1 MKKKSIVGG
10 LFVAMLAVTTVS
22 NAQTRTPLIN
32 HREKNQKARINQGVR
47 SGELTHHEA
56 HTLRNNERNINAEK
70 RIARANGKVG
80 PRERSMIRHQESRDS
95 RTIYNKKHNA
105 AVN

>member
-10 LFVAMLAVTTVS
+10 LFLAMLAITTVTK
-22 NAQTRTPLIN
+22 AQTKTPLIN
-32 HREKNQKARINQGVR
+32 HRENNQKARINQGVR

-56 HTLRNNERNINAEK
+56 HTLRTDERNITAEK
-70 RIARANGKVG
+70 RIAKANGVAG
-80 PRERSMIRHQESRDS
+80 PRERSMIRHQENRDS
-95 RTIYNKKHNA
+95 RAIYRKKHNG